1 MQTALAVGGLVLV
14 ALLVYA
20 FTRQTVEDVKD
31 EDDLAIPEITKVVE
45 TPSTTA
51 DTGDVKANTAKPVVK
66 KPVIKT
72 AQPIQNY
79 QKALETYPYKLQ
91 FVNCASLP
99 AKLTFKQGV
108 RVMLD
113 NRDPKAHVIAFGKNK
128 YTVNAYDFTII
139 TAPVANAYITTCDGR
154 TVGQIEV
161 QK

>member
-1 MQTALAVGGLVLV
+1 MYAALAVGGLVLV
-14 ALLVYA
+14 LLLAYA
-20 FTRQTVEDVKD
+20 FTRQPIED
-31 EDDLAIPEITKVVE
+31 EMDDDDVVVPEITVVE

-51 DTGDVKANTAKPVVK
+51 DTGDTKANVVKPVVK
-66 KPVIKT
+66 KPVVKT
-72 AQPIQNY
+72 AQPLQNY
-79 QKALETYPYKLQ
+79 QKALEIYQYKLQ

-113 NRDPKAHVIAFGKNK
+113 NRDPKAHTIAFGNIK
-128 YTVNAYDFTII
+128 YTVKAYDFMIV
-139 TAPVANAYITTCDGR
+139 TAPVANTYTTTCDGR